1 MMNLVQAAFGALKGK
16 CEPVSANNNDSSA
29 GKQKVDTCAGTVSE
43 TDTNCEPK
51 SDQFQPAQK
60 KAEQNS
66 SQQEEKS
73 WLDNFKAAT
82 VAKLLALPTDLKKAV
97 TNSFEQIKTGIDT
110 TIDCCK
116 KLAAPIVNTVREA
129 AARVPGLNQLI
140 DSGCKLISNCASSL
154 SSVCSYAWSG
164 IGYVFSGIYSA
175 CKSIYEVCS
184 SIFTSLFCR
193 ARQEEERRQEEARL
207 EAKLEEKR
215 FEERRLEK
223 KREETKL
230 AETRRIKRVEE
241 EKRIN
246 EKKELETELRERK
259 IEFEYTEASPYQ
271 RNIDHLEQKITA
283 QMAAI
288 SQEISKLSSST
299 ETSIWQSAKELNDK
313 IAQLNSLTDELRR
326 KQSSYAMQVADFNK
340 SIADLAQM
348 RHRVLYNA

>member
-1 MMNLVQAAFGALKGK
+1 
-16 CEPVSANNNDSSA
+16 
-29 GKQKVDTCAGTVSE
+29 
-43 TDTNCEPK
+43 
-51 SDQFQPAQK
+51 
-60 KAEQNS
+60 
-66 SQQEEKS
+66 
-73 WLDNFKAAT
+73 
-82 VAKLLALPTDLKKAV
+82 
-97 TNSFEQIKTGIDT
+97 
-110 TIDCCK
+110 
-116 KLAAPIVNTVREA
+116 
-129 AARVPGLNQLI
+129 VPGLNQLI